1 MKLPD
6 RLEWLRDHS
15 ARGQAKMNGLVFAGE
30 GRQRYGAMNR
40 LTGKTIR
47 RMTNSR

>member
-1 MKLPD
+1 
-6 RLEWLRDHS
+6 
-15 ARGQAKMNGLVFAGE
+15 MNGLVFAGE